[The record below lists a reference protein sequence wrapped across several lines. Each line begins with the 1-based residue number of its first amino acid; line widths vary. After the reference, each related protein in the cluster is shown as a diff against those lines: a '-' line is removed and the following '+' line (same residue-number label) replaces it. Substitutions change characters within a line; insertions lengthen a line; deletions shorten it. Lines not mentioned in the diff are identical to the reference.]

1 MAASIGEQLRLA
13 REARGIGLREICD
26 QTRISVHYLE
36 AIEADDYKR
45 LPGGVFN
52 RSFIKAYAKCVG
64 YDEREAIEGY
74 TRYLREH
81 GDEVAD
87 EVNTHPMHSKVYTD
101 TPATRSPVLTVVL
114 AILILAIL
122 TAAALAALHW
132 FQKRAANQ
140 LFAPTQQQ
148 VNAVLFAPK
157 ERYVYSF
164 RTKPVVPL
172 RQERDV
178 NAAALLHRTPNGVTR
193 FLFRDYKHLAPD
205 RAATPYTTKNALR
218 AESRFVAP
226 KERHVYSQRVEK
238 SFGSARSEMLCYAL
252 SQTHTPMYNDLTTAT
267 TDLRAHDHSRY
278 F

>member
-36 AIEADDYKR
+36 AIEANDYKR

-64 YDEREAIEGY
+64 FDEREAIEGY

-81 GDEVAD
+81 GDEAAD
-87 EVNTHPMHSKVYTD
+87 DVNTTPMHSKVYTD

-132 FQKRAANQ
+132 FQKRAAVT
-140 LFAPTQQQ
+140 APQ
-148 VNAVLFAPK
+148 
-157 ERYVYSF
+157 
-164 RTKPVVPL
+164 
-172 RQERDV
+172 
-178 NAAALLHRTPNGVTR
+178 
-193 FLFRDYKHLAPD
+193 
-205 RAATPYTTKNALR
+205 
-218 AESRFVAP
+218 
-226 KERHVYSQRVEK
+226 
-238 SFGSARSEMLCYAL
+238 SEVFFAL
-252 SQTHTPMYNDLTTAT
+252 SQIQTPMYNDLTTAT
-267 TDLRAHDHSRY
+267 TVLETHDHSRY

>member
-36 AIEADDYKR
+36 AIEANDYKR

-81 GDEVAD
+81 GGESAD
-87 EVNTHPMHSKVYTD
+87 EVNTTPMHSKVYTD

-114 AILILAIL
+114 AIAILAIL
-122 TAAALAALHW
+122 TAAALVALHW
-132 FQKRAANQ
+132 FQKRAQA
-140 LFAPTQQQ
+140 APL
-148 VNAVLFAPK
+148 NSDPF
-157 ERYVYSF
+157 
-164 RTKPVVPL
+164 
-172 RQERDV
+172 
-178 NAAALLHRTPNGVTR
+178 
-193 FLFRDYKHLAPD
+193 
-205 RAATPYTTKNALR
+205 
-218 AESRFVAP
+218 
-226 KERHVYSQRVEK
+226 
-238 SFGSARSEMLCYAL
+238 YAL
-252 SQTHTPMYNDLTTAT
+252 NQTPAPMYNGLTSVTIDLG
-267 TDLRAHDHSRY
+267 AHDHIRY